1 MEAKMSNL
9 RRIFTNY
16 VLLLPTT
23 VLLSIFLIIPI
34 YYVVLLSFYTNSLSG
49 YLPKFTFENY
59 VNLIGSPTV
68 IKIITTT
75 LTLCGMATLLSFL
88 VGYPVAYT
96 LAYKVRSPRKQ
107 TFVLLALVIPFLLD
121 YSVRTFS
128 WYPTLSTTGLI
139 NLVLMTL
146 GLIRTPANLL
156 FSEGSLT
163 LIWLQTYIILMVTPL
178 YLALTK
184 IDPSLPNAARML
196 GASLWQTFWK
206 VTFPL
211 SLPGVVVG
219 SIYVFIA
226 SLSDYATPAF
236 FGGGIQTIGLEIAQ
250 RTAAFLWPAAAALGV
265 ITLLLTLALAYVV
278 LRFVD
283 LQQLF

>member
-75 LTLCGMATLLSFL
+75 LTLCGMATLLSLL

-128 WYPTLSTTGLI
+128 WYPILSTTGLI

>member
-75 LTLCGMATLLSFL
+75 LTLCGMATLLSLL

>member
-68 IKIITTT
+68 MKIITTT
-75 LTLCGMATLLSFL
+75 LTLCGMATLLSLL

-128 WYPTLSTTGLI
+128 WYPILSTTGLI

>member
-1 MEAKMSNL
+1 MSNL

-75 LTLCGMATLLSFL
+75 LTLCGMATLLSLL

-128 WYPTLSTTGLI
+128 WYPILSTTGLI